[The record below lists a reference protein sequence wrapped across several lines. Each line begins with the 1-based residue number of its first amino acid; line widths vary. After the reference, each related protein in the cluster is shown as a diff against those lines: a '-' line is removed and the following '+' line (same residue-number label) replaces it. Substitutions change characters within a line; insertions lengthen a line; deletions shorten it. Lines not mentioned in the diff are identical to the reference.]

1 MPTCVRAGK
10 SIAYTADG
18 WRLGIRHIR
27 PTNPDPNKLPVVL
40 CHGLG
45 LNGTFWTITD
55 NHLAQQLADRGYDVF
70 IPDMRGSGA
79 SLRTGKVG
87 RINAML
93 RQTPF
98 NEIGD
103 RDWTVDDQILY
114 DVPAILTH
122 VIQTTGKPRVNWVGH
137 SLGGMLMYA
146 YLEISPNAWRVA
158 NFVGMGS
165 TITQAEIP
173 QTDMLESSR
182 ALRVLLRYVSPGR
195 LGRPMMYG
203 RPPGLAKIDR
213 FYYTAACVD
222 KRTVDRFYGY
232 TLENPG
238 GGALEQLDPYLEF
251 GHFLSADRR
260 YDYARLLPRIKTPH
274 LMICGDGDIMSDVPS
289 SYLTF
294 KALSSSDKT
303 FLRFGRNEGHI
314 DDYGHCDLV
323 WSRNAADEIFP
334 VLIDWLDNR
343 QPGSPPLRQSPSPSA
358 QESEDR
364 SGSDVISSLHEP
376 PHPPR

>member
-1 MPTCVRAGK
+1 
-10 SIAYTADG
+10 
-18 WRLGIRHIR
+18 
-27 PTNPDPNKLPVVL
+27 
-40 CHGLG
+40 
-45 LNGTFWTITD
+45 
-55 NHLAQQLADRGYDVF
+55 
-70 IPDMRGSGA
+70 
-79 SLRTGKVG
+79 
-87 RINAML
+87 
-93 RQTPF
+93 
-98 NEIGD
+98 
-103 RDWTVDDQILY
+103 
-114 DVPAILTH
+114 
-122 VIQTTGKPRVNWVGH
+122 
-137 SLGGMLMYA
+137 
-146 YLEISPNAWRVA
+146 
-158 NFVGMGS
+158 
-165 TITQAEIP
+165 
-173 QTDMLESSR
+173 MLESSR
-182 ALRVLLRYVSPGR
+182 ALRVLLKVVSPGR

-274 LMICGDGDIMSDVPS
+274 LMISGDGDIMSDIPS

-294 KALSSSDKT
+294 KALSSTDKT

-334 VLIDWLDNR
+334 VMIDWLDER
-343 QPGSPPLRQSPSPSA
+343 QPGAAPSLQSPVVPSKKSKEPPRA
-358 QESEDR
+358 DADST
-364 SGSDVISSLHEP
+364 LHEP